1 MLKWP
6 AGHFEFLQQAIGE
19 SNSFEGPVDR
29 PCPGEQSLSI
39 DGNAVGHL
47 FQVRD
52 DLEVQTASMR
62 VRMLLEAF
70 DQGLRNILDGQS
82 CYGSLL
88 CNGSVMAPLWRLVDA
103 YHRIKPKQMH

>member
-70 DQGLRNILDGQS
+70 DQGSGIFLMVRVATAVF
-82 CYGSLL
+82 
-88 CNGSVMAPLWRLVDA
+88 SVMVP
-103 YHRIKPKQMH
+103 